1 MLKLTANKVVV
12 LGERQ
17 FKILM
22 RQNKA
27 FGAAKIHIAKLFWM
41 LSTFCSEA
49 FANARELF

>member
-1 MLKLTANKVVV
+1 MLKLTTNKIFV

-27 FGAAKIHIAKLFWM
+27 VRAAEIHIAKLLWM

-49 FANARELF
+49 FVNVREL